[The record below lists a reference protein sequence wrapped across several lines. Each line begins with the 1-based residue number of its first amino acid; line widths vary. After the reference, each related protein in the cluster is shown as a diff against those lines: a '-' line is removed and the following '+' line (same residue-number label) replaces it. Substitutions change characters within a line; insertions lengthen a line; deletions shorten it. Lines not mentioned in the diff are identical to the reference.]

1 MWWNGWKQLWE
12 PVWLEWLGWAP
23 HPALHWSPSDCPS
36 MGRGGDGAPGRLAW
50 AATDREAGGSVSGG
64 GPPSEMEAS
73 SQSRPPPQKTFFFSP
88 KRMCNYTPNCPAPP
102 SNERSHNTWY
112 LQVGRHK
119 GGLRNDRAPRP
130 QGPLEETSIQ
140 LWPPTSI
147 KDRLIICFGEKG
159 LFIQW
164 KLIVLPHHCSSSKAV
179 LQSTKD
185 AELELK

>member
-23 HPALHWSPSDCPS
+23 HPTLHWSPSDCPS

-64 GPPSEMEAS
+64 WGGTTLWDGSIIPISSPP
-73 SQSRPPPQKTFFFSP
+73 RRLFFPP

-102 SNERSHNTWY
+102 SNERSRNTWY

-119 GGLRNDRAPRP
+119 GAFAMIGLQGLRV
-130 QGPLEETSIQ
+130 
-140 LWPPTSI
+140 
-147 KDRLIICFGEKG
+147 RLKKLAFNSGHPHQSKTDWSSTLVKRGC
-159 LFIQW
+159 LF
-164 KLIVLPHHCSSSKAV
+164 SES
-179 LQSTKD
+179 
-185 AELELK
+185 